1 MLLTP
6 INLRQHFGRRFKVV
20 YAEDYGVQYGPR
32 ATTQDPWYMEIPCQN
47 GTIGPW
53 DEGHL
58 VACTRTAGPVV
69 QRLKALPFVQVH
81 QDGTDGVNVVF
92 PVDRFEEVAEI
103 LKPRRRRVLSPEARQ
118 AAAERLAS
126 YRFSPAVGVP
136 KTGLG
141 CVPVGL
147 VDT

>member
-1 MLLTP
+1 MLLRP

-32 ATTQDPWYMEIPCQN
+32 ATTEDPWYMELPCEH

-53 DEGHL
+53 DETHL
-58 VACTRTAGPVV
+58 VACTRTAGPIAKA
-69 QRLKALPFVQVH
+69 LKALPFAHVH
-81 QDGTDGVNVVF
+81 QDGVDGANVVF
-92 PVDRFEEVAEI
+92 PADRFGELAVL
-103 LKPRRRRVLSPEARQ
+103 LKPRRRRVLSPSARQ
-118 AAAERLAS
+118 KAAERLAP
-126 YRFSPAVGVP
+126 YRFTPAAGPP
-136 KTGLG
+136 KTGLA